1 MTLFKNRL
9 SEDARSSLNK
19 LFTDFEVLKIQIE
32 VTGFKVDIDEFW
44 NNVNKDDAINADLSD
59 FEMVNDNYDVIAT
72 YKDPEGRQSQAKL
85 SRNLDILPTIIL
97 DNNLKE
103 DGKENPNYE
112 KIRQHTNTILQ
123 QVKIEIEYTPED
135 IE

>member
-59 FEMVNDNYDVIAT
+59 FEMVDDNYDVIAT

-135 IE
+135 ME